1 MVVLGSAA
9 GPASASFPGRNG
21 AIVYG
26 WLGEA
31 AYRAGPVATSIRSF
45 DPRTGLQR
53 VLRDCPL
60 KSDVGVPI
68 HAECIVSAPRVSSDG
83 RRVAFPTTQV
93 TVPFPEPWQSRSGFG
108 LMAID
113 GTGLEEHYGEHAYG
127 PLAWSPAGDRLLLSR
142 QVGEL
147 GGSSPTAIYLA
158 AMDGTELGQV
168 TPEDT
173 GSPDWSST
181 GRIAFVRGR
190 DIWLTRLGGTPRR
203 LTRRGGASPSWS
215 PHGSKLAFVRTVRD
229 RQEVFLVERDGGD
242 LRRLTRRG
250 GYSPSWSPD
259 GRWIAFVRAGSI
271 YVVRTKGG
279 GLRRVVEGFREPE
292 FGEGQQVLSLDWQAL
307 PTVSSPP

>member
-1 MVVLGSAA
+1 MVVLGAAA

-26 WLGEA
+26 WLGED

-45 DPRTGLQR
+45 DPRSGLQR

-60 KSDVGVPI
+60 QSDVGVPT
-68 HAECIVSAPRVSSDG
+68 HAECIVLAPRVSADG
-83 RRVAFPTTQV
+83 TRIAFSTTQV
-93 TVPFPEPWQSRSGFG
+93 TVPFPEPWQYRSGIG
-108 LMAID
+108 LMAVD

-142 QVGEL
+142 QMEQ
-147 GGSSPTAIYLA
+147 GSSASSIYLA
-158 AMDGTELGQV
+158 APDGTELGQAA
-168 TPEDT
+168 PEGT
-173 GSPDWSST
+173 GAPDWSST

-190 DIWLTRLGGTPRR
+190 DIWVMRLGGTPRR
-203 LTRRGGASPSWS
+203 LTHRGGAGASWS
-215 PHGSKLAFVRTVRD
+215 PHGSKLAFVRTVRGRD
-229 RQEVFLVERDGGD
+229 ELFLVERDGGD
-242 LRRLTRRG
+242 LQRLTRRG

-271 YVVRTKGG
+271 FVVRTDGR

-292 FGEGQQVLSLDWQAL
+292 FGEGQQVLSVDWQAL
-307 PTVSSPP
+307 PRG